1 MANAA
6 EHGAAANEVVTGT
19 TIDEAEVAQFSRLAE
34 TWWDPFG
41 PFAPLHKFNPHR
53 LALIRDELCQHFG
66 RDRHA
71 RRPLDGLTVLDIG
84 CGGGLVAEPM
94 ARMGAMVTG
103 IDASARNVGTAR
115 AHAGGAGLAIDY
127 RETTAE
133 ALAAEGARFDAV
145 LTLEVVE
152 HVADVDLFLSSAAAM
167 VRPGGLL
174 TLATINRTLRS
185 LATAKIG
192 AEYVLRWLPRGTHDW
207 RKFLPPERVE
217 GALEAAG
224 LRVRRMAGLTYLPIL
239 DTWRVGED
247 LSVNYMVFAARP
259 EGPDALDPSAA
270 PGAPPNP

>member
-1 MANAA
+1 MADAS
-6 EHGAAANEVVTGT
+6 VST
-19 TIDEAEVAQFSRLAE
+19 TIDEREVEQFSRLAE

-71 RRPLDGLTVLDIG
+71 ARPLDGLGILDIG

-94 ARMGAMVTG
+94 TRMGAQVTG
-103 IDASARNVGTAR
+103 IDASGRNIGTAT
-115 AHAGGAGLAIDY
+115 AHAAQSRLDIDY

-152 HVADVDLFLSSAAAM
+152 HVADVDLFLRSAAAM

-174 TLATINRTLRS
+174 ALATINRTLRS

-217 GALEAAG
+217 GSLEAAG
-224 LRVRRMAGLTYLPIL
+224 LRVRRTAGLTYLPLL
-239 DTWRVGED
+239 DTWRVGDD
-247 LSVNYMVFAARP
+247 LSVNYMVFAAKSA
-259 EGPDALDPSAA
+259 DA
-270 PGAPPNP
+270 

>member
-1 MANAA
+1 MAN
-6 EHGAAANEVVTGT
+6 GT
-19 TIDEAEVAQFSRLAE
+19 TTVDEREVAQFSRLAA

-53 LALIRDELCQHFG
+53 LALIRDELCQQFG

-71 RRPLDGLTVLDIG
+71 RRPLDGLSVLDIG

-94 ARMGAMVTG
+94 ARMGAAVTG
-103 IDASARNVGTAR
+103 IDASARNIGTAR
-115 AHAGGAGLAIDY
+115 AHAASVGLDIDY

-133 ALAAEGARFDAV
+133 ALAESGATFDAV

-152 HVADVDLFLSSAAAM
+152 HVADVDLFLGSAARM
-167 VRPGGLL
+167 VRPGGALA
-174 TLATINRTLRS
+174 LATLNRTLRS

-207 RKFLPPERVE
+207 RKFLPPACVE

-224 LRVRRMAGLTYLPIL
+224 LRVRRTAGLTYLPIL
-239 DTWRVGED
+239 DTWRVSED
-247 LSVNYMVFAARP
+247 LSVNYMVFAAK
-259 EGPDALDPSAA
+259 PDAAEI
-270 PGAPPNP
+270 